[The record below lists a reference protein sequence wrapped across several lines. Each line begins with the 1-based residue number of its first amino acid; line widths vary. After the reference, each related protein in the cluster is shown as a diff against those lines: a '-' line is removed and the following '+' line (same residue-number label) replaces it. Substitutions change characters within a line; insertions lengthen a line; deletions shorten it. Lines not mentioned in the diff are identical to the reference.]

1 MRLLAD
7 FCLLSNASA
16 GGVAQERV
24 VCKRMLKFVN
34 ISTTP
39 LEKAAVSV
47 NESRQNEEQIERA
60 HSGGAATVSKELK
73 KIRQ

>member
-1 MRLLAD
+1 
-7 FCLLSNASA
+7 
-16 GGVAQERV
+16 
-24 VCKRMLKFVN
+24 MLKFVN

-73 KIRQ
+73 KNRQ